1 MSSRGSNAKVLPA
14 ELLGLSEAEQ
24 RALHVQRMR
33 VECAFH
39 LLDGSARCVLRSL
52 RCLSAGRAC
61 AAFARRCS
69 SPSHTLPPSPSF
81 AVEHKC
87 DQLAV
92 KAKKIEKSI
101 RSAFDAEEFKL
112 GTKTCA
118 MVWDDFV
125 AQHEAA
131 AAAAAGP
138 STTTLRGGKHAAGGE
153 KRKRRAP
160 RPSTIF
166 HVGGAVASD
175 AEAVEIA
182 VTGEMTE
189 EALKQFFQQQMQLLQ
204 RQKMAAGAG
213 GRKGPQRR
221 RR

>member
-1 MSSRGSNAKVLPA
+1 M
-14 ELLGLSEAEQ
+14 
-24 RALHVQRMR
+24 
-33 VECAFH
+33 
-39 LLDGSARCVLRSL
+39 
-52 RCLSAGRAC
+52 
-61 AAFARRCS
+61 
-69 SPSHTLPPSPSF
+69 
-81 AVEHKC
+81 EHKC

-125 AQHEAA
+125 AQHEAVA
-131 AAAAAGP
+131 AADVAGP
-138 STTTLRGGKHAAGGE
+138 STTTIRGGKHAAGGE

-166 HVGGAVASD
+166 HVGGAA
-175 AEAVEIA
+175 ANETEAVEIA

-189 EALKQFFQQQMQLLQ
+189 EALKDFFQQQMKLLQ
-204 RQKMAAGAG
+204 RQKMATGAA